1 MTVQSAVS
9 IIIGAE
15 IGSSYRSVLGTAQK
29 QISTLG
35 AAIKGLNSASSQ
47 INSFQ
52 KLQKETLKV
61 GQEWKNAENEAK
73 RLSQEI
79 SQTDKPSKDLLAN
92 FKKIQKEAKLAR
104 QAFLNNK
111 KALADMSEAMQTA
124 GINTN
129 NLSQEQTRLGRAIS
143 ILETR
148 HRSLANIQTAK
159 AQNMANRSAYRS
171 QIMDVTA
178 LGFTLFGF

>member
-29 QISTLG
+29 QINTLG

-61 GQEWKNAENEAK
+61 GQEWRNAENEAK

-79 SQTDKPSKDLLAN
+79 SQTD
-92 FKKIQKEAKLAR
+92 R
-104 QAFLNNK
+104 
-111 KALADMSEAMQTA
+111 
-124 GINTN
+124 
-129 NLSQEQTRLGRAIS
+129 
-143 ILETR
+143 
-148 HRSLANIQTAK
+148 RS
-159 AQNMANRSAYRS
+159 
-171 QIMDVTA
+171 
-178 LGFTLFGF
+178 